1 VEEIMIEN
9 ASKSPAGFPQRLQ
22 VRRRGF
28 MIGGAAALGGLAAAP
43 FLPAT
48 ARAAGRIDAR
58 LQELG
63 VTLPKV
69 PPPVANY
76 VPYVVNGNSAHIAG
90 QLAFKDGELMHP
102 GKVPTDVSLEE
113 AQAAAKQ
120 CVINLIAA
128 LEMACEGDLD
138 RVQRCVQLQGF
149 VASADDFHNQSKV
162 MNGASDF
169 MVEVFGEAGRHTRVS
184 VGTNALPLNASVEVA
199 GVFAIS

>member
-1 VEEIMIEN
+1 MEER
-9 ASKSPAGFPQRLQ
+9 AAGFVRRAE
-22 VRRRGF
+22 VRRRAF
-28 MIGGAAALGGLAAAP
+28 VTGAAAALAGPAVGP
-43 FLPAT
+43 LLPAP

-63 VTLPKV
+63 VILPKV

-76 VPYVVNGNSAHIAG
+76 VPYVVNGNSVHLAG
-90 QLAFKDGELMHP
+90 ALAFKDGELMHP
-102 GKVPTDVSLEE
+102 GQVPTDVSLEE

-128 LEMACEGDLD
+128 LQSACEGDLD
-138 RVQRCVQLQGF
+138 RVQRCIQLQGF
-149 VASADDFHNQSKV
+149 VSSADDFHDQSKV

-169 MVEVFGEAGRHTRVS
+169 MVEVFGEAGRHTRIS
-184 VGTNALPLNASVEVA
+184 VGTNALPLDASVEVA